1 MTEKLHLLQTHIV
14 APSQTTILSPKST
27 PALLHHVPS
36 KAETVEEEPYTIK
49 CICGF
54 ADDDGNTIYCETCD
68 TWQHIECFYPLNI
81 EDAYAEDFAHSCADC
96 KPRPLNPQHAHERQ
110 RQRRTKV
117 NTEEVPERK
126 TKRPPSKTHKKRS
139 KPTDLQLNGHSG
151 SDSTLKQP
159 HESHHKKSK
168 STHRPNHSISSQAPK
183 RSPSETQ
190 KNVNPHGHP
199 PSPANTPP
207 DLPADFEIHEY
218 SSGFLSLYNDDRGMQ
233 IVQTN
238 SFASLPISN
247 ALSLWTRD
255 HDKLRHETGCEYG
268 EVFQTLPSDIDTLK
282 ITPVVEKKKHIVAP
296 DTVLHWR
303 FLKAPSHPIDKDV
316 PLVELNG
323 QIGIQKDYCEDPGNR
338 WAELSSPL
346 PFVFFHPDLPL
357 YIDTRKEGSLARYVR
372 RSCKPNAVLDTYL
385 SGGSEYHFWLVSD
398 RNIAPNEQITIPWD
412 FRLPKPDSVRMLRLL
427 GLRDEETHHQP
438 EFDPNQM
445 EYYQHIASWLY
456 QILSEYGG
464 CACDLGSECAFARFH
479 RTFITRSHSQSVS
492 GSKKKSRK
500 PKTHAVSPTSTG
512 NPANSRAPSE
522 GHLDDGCDNDSGSS
536 RSKPPSRDMTPARQG
551 SFDTLGILT
560 EPTDRDKRKV
570 AMVEDSFRRME
581 QQQPP
586 RKKKRTS
593 DGNSSGLPKARSS
606 KSHSQGPNGPNE
618 RRYVDAGTNRSM
630 SGSPS
635 SSVSPNTIPR
645 GRPQSSTH
653 PWPAQSGRS
662 SEGPRP
668 EYRDASVQ
676 TDHVDGEWFSPQREV
691 PKPKKRI
698 VSLSKRLL
706 ESRHRLR
713 ADEEERRGSLTASP
727 TSVTSAMVKMDLD
740 SPSLKQAA
748 KFPSP
753 DVAKD
758 ISMPVAVCHEEVVAD
773 SAMVDAPPMSP
784 TDTRPSPVPTTPNVV
799 LAAKTKSPDLR
810 VQMPPPS
817 MFPASGA
824 SASPATP
831 ASASGSTVQS
841 PFASGLPNPF
851 GQASLNGIAAHPSPV
866 KKKLSLSDYTKSR
879 MNKAAAAAA
888 AAKPTETSLRPPT
901 VSEGSKSPLST
912 DVIMSDCPTADK
924 PTEAQ

>member
-14 APSQTTILSPKST
+14 APSQTTLLSPKST

-68 TWQHIECFYPLNI
+68 TWQHIECFYPHNI

-96 KPRPLNPQHAHERQ
+96 KPRPLNPHHAHERQ

-126 TKRPPSKTHKKRS
+126 PKRPPSKTHKKRS

-151 SDSTLKQP
+151 SDSTIKQP

-168 STHRPNHSISSQAPK
+168 STHRPNHSISSQPAK
-183 RSPSETQ
+183 RSPSESQ
-190 KNVNPHGHP
+190 KTVNLHGHP
-199 PSPANTPP
+199 PSPATTPP

-218 SSGFLSLYNDDRGMQ
+218 SSGFLSLYNDDRDMQ

-255 HDKLRHETGCEYG
+255 HDKLRHETGCEYD
-268 EVFQTLPSDIDTLK
+268 EVFQNLPGNIDAVK
-282 ITPVVEKKKHIVAP
+282 MTPVVEQKKHIVAP

-303 FLKAPSHPIDKDV
+303 YLSTPHAIDKDI
-316 PLVELNG
+316 PLIELNG
-323 QIGIQKDYCEDPGNR
+323 QIGIQKEYCEDPGNR

-372 RSCKPNAVLDTYL
+372 RSCKPNAV
-385 SGGSEYHFWLVSD
+385 D

-427 GLRDEETHHQP
+427 GLRNEEAHHQP

-464 CACDLGSECAFARFH
+464 CACDLGPECAFARFH
-479 RTFITRSHSQSVS
+479 RTFISRSHSRSVS
-492 GSKKKSRK
+492 GSKKKPRK
-500 PKTHAVSPTSTG
+500 PKAHAVSPTSAG

-522 GHLDDGCDNDSGSS
+522 GHLDDGGDNDSGSS

-593 DGNSSGLPKARSS
+593 DGNTSGTTKARSS
-606 KSHSQGPNGPNE
+606 KSHSRGPNGTSE

-630 SGSPS
+630 SGSPA
-635 SSVSPNTIPR
+635 SSVSPHTISR

-653 PWPAQSGRS
+653 HWPSQSGRS
-662 SEGPRP
+662 SEGPRL

-713 ADEEERRGSLTASP
+713 ADGEERRGSLAASP

-740 SPSLKQAA
+740 SPSLKQTAR
-748 KFPSP
+748 FPSP
-753 DVAKD
+753 EAVKETNLPVAPQHADVAITD
-758 ISMPVAVCHEEVVAD
+758 T
-773 SAMVDAPPMSP
+773 AMVDAPPVSP
-784 TDTRPSPVPTTPNVV
+784 TDRRPSVVTTASSTSPASN
-799 LAAKTKSPDLR
+799 TKSPDLR

-817 MFPASGA
+817 MFHAPSV
-824 SASPATP
+824 SASPVTP
-831 ASASGSTVQS
+831 ASTAGGIVQS
-841 PFASGLPNPF
+841 PFPSSLPNPF
-851 GQASLNGIAAHPSPV
+851 GQASINGTAAQPSPV

-888 AAKPTETSLRPPT
+888 AAKPTETSLKPPT
-901 VSEGSKSPLST
+901 VPEGSKSPLSA
-912 DVIMSDCPTADK
+912 DVAMLDCPAADK
-924 PTEAQ
+924 SAEV